1 MTRLTWA
8 NLTLPPI
15 NLWSLPSWKAPL
27 TIKKKGEKMT
37 NELKVLDKGFVRL
50 LNISG
55 AVPRDTWDSNTDS
68 RLREFS
74 ADDTD
79 PALVA
84 RTSFAKGFDQRLVEE
99 DEKLVEYL
107 IRMNHST
114 PIEMTT
120 IWLEIKAPIMVVR
133 QFDTVRTRT
142 KNEISGRYAT
152 LPSDWYIP
160 EVVRGK
166 HSGGNKQG
174 SEDNLDIDDQEE
186 FKSALDTVC
195 EESYRLYGVALRAGV
210 CPEQARMFLHLNHY
224 TQFVYKQDLHN
235 MMHFLS
241 LRLDGHAQWE
251 TRQYAE
257 AIYQLLKEHLPKSMG
272 WFDEYR
278 RKLDTEEKRLL
289 TRMIDDFETY
299 YPEYNEVLKKLAK
312 RNGIKI

>member
-1 MTRLTWA
+1 M
-8 NLTLPPI
+8 
-15 NLWSLPSWKAPL
+15 
-27 TIKKKGEKMT
+27 G

-50 LNISG
+50 LNMSG
-55 AVPRDTWDSNTDS
+55 AVPRHKDYGEGYDPEE
-68 RLREFS
+68 LEFS
-74 ADDTD
+74 ARDTD

-84 RTSFAKGFDQRLVEE
+84 RTSFAKGFDQRTKEE

-107 IRMNHST
+107 IRNQHTT
-114 PIEMTT
+114 PLEMTT

-142 KNEISGRYAT
+142 KNEISGRYIE
-152 LPSDWYIP
+152 LPKDWYIP

-174 SEDNLDIDDQEE
+174 SEDNLPYWKQKNFKDFLESTCKASYEE
-186 FKSALDTVC
+186 YQTQL
-195 EESYRLYGVALRAGV
+195 EHGV

-224 TQFVYKQDLHN
+224 TQFIWKQDLHN

-241 LRLDGHAQWE
+241 LRLDEHAQWE

-257 AIYQLLKEHLPKSMG
+257 AIYQLLKVHLPLSMG

-278 RKLDTEEKRLL
+278 RKLDDKEKELL
-289 TRMIDDFETY
+289 KDIIDNFETY
-299 YPEYNEVLKKLAK
+299 YPEHHEVLKKLAK

>member
-1 MTRLTWA
+1 M
-8 NLTLPPI
+8 
-15 NLWSLPSWKAPL
+15 S
-27 TIKKKGEKMT
+27 

-55 AVPRDTWDSNTDS
+55 AVPRHKDYGEGYDPEEPYFAA
-68 RLREFS
+68 R
-74 ADDTD
+74 DTD

-84 RTSFAKGFDQRLVEE
+84 RTSFAKGFDERTNEE

-142 KNEISGRYAT
+142 KNEISGRYVT
-152 LPSDWYIP
+152 LPDDWYVP

-174 SEDNLDIDDQEE
+174 SEDNLDKAVQDN
-186 FKSALDTVC
+186 FASHLNSVC
-195 EESYRLYGVALRAGV
+195 QKTYEWYLWSLEHGV

-241 LRLDGHAQWE
+241 LRLDEHAQWE

-257 AIYQLLKEHLPKSMG
+257 AIYQLLKRRLPKSMS

-278 RKLDTEEKRLL
+278 RKLDEKEKDLL
-289 TRMIDDFETY
+289 VSIINYGEGTSYSLAEDEK
-299 YPEYNEVLKKLAK
+299 ELLKKLAK